1 MAFGKIKID
10 PRDKLF
16 SLMIRERDK
25 HTCVFC
31 GKKKGEVSI
40 QNSHFWGRGC
50 KSLRFEPLNC
60 DALCFYC
67 HYKNEGNKQTEY
79 REWKIKQLGIKK
91 YNELK
96 SYATELLVLNE
107 IKAIPV
113 IKIDYYEHTR
123 ILELKDYKKITI
135 GQMELVDIY
144 KDIDSLKLEIKE
156 FIDKNFINNKQ

>member
-31 GKKKGEVSI
+31 GKKKEEVSI

-91 YNELK
+91 YNELEK
-96 SYATELLVLNE
+96 IYRTGYKAYGKFEKEKLLNILKEQYKNKE
-107 IKAIPV
+107 HLKKNWKV
-113 IKIDYYEHTR
+113 IW
-123 ILELKDYKKITI
+123 
-135 GQMELVDIY
+135 
-144 KDIDSLKLEIKE
+144 
-156 FIDKNFINNKQ
+156 